1 MNDLSVVLCK
11 LGEFS
16 TLCEKD
22 GVTLCLATKTI
33 SKDYLVELSSV
44 WDRNLIFAE
53 NKAQELRDKYF
64 ESDNIEWH
72 FIGRLQEN
80 KLKYL
85 IGRVSLIQSVD
96 SVALIDKISE
106 MACKKGIVVNILIEV
121 NVGEDASKGG
131 VPPSEYVKLARYA
144 SNKEGVCV
152 KGLMSVLPHSANAYN
167 LTKKA
172 CELVSQTLDIIPQ
185 PIISVGMSQD
195 YSEALKGGSNMIRIG
210 SSIFGKR
217 S

>member
-33 SKDYLVELSSV
+33 SKEYLVELSTT
-44 WDRNLIFAE
+44 WKRNLIFAE

-64 ESDNIEWH
+64 ERDNVEWH

-85 IGRVSLIQSVD
+85 IGKVSLIQSVD
-96 SVALIDKISE
+96 SITLIDKISE
-106 MACKKGIVVNILIEV
+106 IACKKGIVVNILIEV
-121 NVGEDASKGG
+121 NIGEDSSKGG
-131 VPPSEYVKLARYA
+131 VSHSDYVKLSRYA

-152 KGLMSVLPHSANAYN
+152 KGLMSVLPQSANVYL

-172 CELVSQTLDIIPQ
+172 YELVGQTLDIIPQ

-195 YSEALKGGSNMIRIG
+195 YSDAIKGGSNMIRIG
-210 SSIFGKR
+210 SSILGKR

>member
-11 LGEFS
+11 LSEFS

-33 SKDYLVELSSV
+33 SKDYLVELASV
-44 WDRNLIFAE
+44 WRSNLIFAE

-64 ESDNIEWH
+64 ESENVEWH

-96 SVALIDKISE
+96 CVALIDKISE
-106 MACKKGIVVNILIEV
+106 MACKKGLIVNILIEV
-121 NVGEDASKGG
+121 NIGEDTSKGG
-131 VPPSEYVKLARYA
+131 VPSSEYVRLARYA
-144 SNKEGVCV
+144 SNKKGVCV
-152 KGLMSVLPHSANAYN
+152 KGLMPVLPHSSNVYH
-167 LTKKA
+167 LTKNA
-172 CELVSQTLDIIPQ
+172 CELVAKTLDIIPQ
-185 PIISVGMSQD
+185 PIVSVGMSQD
-195 YSEALKGGSNMIRIG
+195 YSDALKGGSNMIRIG